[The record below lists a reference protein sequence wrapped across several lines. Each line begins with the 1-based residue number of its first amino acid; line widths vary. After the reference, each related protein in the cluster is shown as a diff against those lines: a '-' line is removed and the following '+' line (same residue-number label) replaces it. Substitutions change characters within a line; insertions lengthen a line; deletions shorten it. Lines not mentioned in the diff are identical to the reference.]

1 MDMAQDNYQLL
12 IQKLDG
18 FIRKYYMN
26 QLIRGVLYSTA
37 LILVLFLG
45 LSLLENYYYFHS
57 GTRKLMF
64 WSFVFASGVALATWV
79 FIPLFHYF
87 RLGKII
93 SHEQAAGIIGDH
105 FPDVKDRLLN
115 ILQLKNQ
122 YDKDSGQ
129 ELILASIN
137 QKTDKIKLVP
147 FQSAI
152 DLSQNR
158 KYLKYTLPPLL
169 LLLLILVVNSSWITE
184 PTFRLLQNNKEFEKP
199 APFQFIMENEN
210 LEVVQFEDYP
220 LTVKVEGDVLPNEVF
235 IDLDNVQY
243 RLNKKD
249 QNTFTYTFSNVQKDI
264 DFNLFSGPVRSTDM
278 ELIVLKKPNI
288 ANFEVSL
295 DYPAY
300 IGRKDEQLNNIGDL
314 VLPQG
319 TQINW
324 IFQAENTDQ
333 ILMDFSDEE
342 KTALERRSD
351 ELFIFKKRAMK
362 DEAYKLY
369 VSNKNLPNA
378 DSISYSLSV
387 VPDQYPTI
395 SAEIF
400 KDSTDKRV
408 QYFAGEASDDY
419 GLKSL
424 TFNYR
429 VKREGKEEP
438 EAAQSEKLRINGDK
452 QARFDYTFDMYQLD
466 LKPGDEVTYYFEI
479 WDNDGVNGSKSS
491 RTNLMLFNMPTVEE
505 LEKQEQQN
513 NEEIKDK
520 LLDAMKESKKVQD
533 EMKKMREKLLQEKE
547 LKWQDKK
554 EMEKLMERQKELQ
567 KQIEQAKQQFEENL
581 QNQEEFSKTD
591 EQIMQK
597 QEKLQELFE
606 KSMSEEMQQLMEEIQ
621 ELMEKMEKDEALE
634 MMEEMQMND
643 EQLEME
649 LDRMLEL
656 FKQLEL
662 EHEMQKTIE
671 KLEELAEKQEEL
683 SEKTGEENSEEKQ
696 EELKKEQE
704 EINKEFEDIQEKM
717 DELEKKNEELERKK
731 DLADTEEEEKSI
743 EEEMEQSQDNL
754 EKQEN
759 KKASQNQKKASEKMK
774 EMAQKMSSSMQSGQ
788 MEQMQEDMQAL
799 RQLLENLVTLS
810 FDQENLIDEF
820 GITEINTPR
829 YVDLTQQQFK
839 LKDDFRL
846 IEDSLQALSKR
857 VFQIE
862 SFVTEK
868 VTEIK
873 SNMKSGLDDLEER
886 RKPQAADHQQRVMK
900 NVNDLALMLSETM
913 EQMQQQMSGMMQG
926 NQMCN
931 NPGGQG
937 KSGKVP
943 KDKISQGQ
951 KSVNEM
957 MKDMKNQMQNGKGG
971 SSKQFAK
978 MAAQQAAIREALR
991 KKQQELQQRG
1001 KGDPKLQEAIDE
1013 MNKIETE
1020 LVNKNLTNEMLK
1032 RQEEILSR
1040 LLEHEKAEREKDMD
1054 EKRQAQTA
1062 RQYERKPPPS
1072 LEEYLKK
1079 REAEIDLFKT
1089 VSPALKPYYKNL
1101 VEEYHKSLKSR

>member
-1 MDMAQDNYQLL
+1 
-12 IQKLDG
+12 
-18 FIRKYYMN
+18 
-26 QLIRGVLYSTA
+26 
-37 LILVLFLG
+37 
-45 LSLLENYYYFHS
+45 
-57 GTRKLMF
+57 
-64 WSFVFASGVALATWV
+64 
-79 FIPLFHYF
+79 
-87 RLGKII
+87 
-93 SHEQAAGIIGDH
+93 
-105 FPDVKDRLLN
+105 
-115 ILQLKNQ
+115 
-122 YDKDSGQ
+122 
-129 ELILASIN
+129 
-137 QKTDKIKLVP
+137 
-147 FQSAI
+147 
-152 DLSQNR
+152 
-158 KYLKYTLPPLL
+158 
-169 LLLLILVVNSSWITE
+169 
-184 PTFRLLQNNKEFEKP
+184 
-199 APFQFIMENEN
+199 
-210 LEVVQFEDYP
+210 
-220 LTVKVEGDVLPNEVF
+220 
-235 IDLDNVQY
+235 
-243 RLNKKD
+243 
-249 QNTFTYTFSNVQKDI
+249 
-264 DFNLFSGPVRSTDM
+264 
-278 ELIVLKKPNI
+278 
-288 ANFEVSL
+288 
-295 DYPAY
+295 
-300 IGRKDEQLNNIGDL
+300 
-314 VLPQG
+314 
-319 TQINW
+319 
-324 IFQAENTDQ
+324 
-333 ILMDFSDEE
+333 
-342 KTALERRSD
+342 
-351 ELFIFKKRAMK
+351 MK

-387 VPDQYPTI
+387 VPDQYPSI
-395 SAEIF
+395 SAELF

-408 QYFAGEASDDY
+408 QFFAGEASDDY

-429 VKREGKEEP
+429 VKREGKEQP
-438 EAAQSEKLRINGDK
+438 DAAQSEKLRISGDK

-567 KQIEQAKQQFEENL
+567 KQIQQAKQQFEENL

-621 ELMEKMEKDEALE
+621 DLMEKMEKDEALE
-634 MMEEMQMND
+634 MMEDMQMND

-662 EHEMQKTIE
+662 EHEMQKTID

-704 EINKEFEDIQEKM
+704 DINKEFEDIQEKM

-759 KKASQNQKKASEKMK
+759 KKASKNQKKASEKMK

-820 GITEINTPR
+820 GVTEINTPR

-978 MAAQQAAIREALR
+978 MAAQQAAMEALER
-991 KKQQELQQRG
+991 NGRNYSRRG
-1001 KGDPKLQEAIDE
+1001 QGDPKLQEAIDE
-1013 MNKIETE
+1013 MNSQRADWSI
-1020 LVNKNLTNEMLK
+1020 KNLTNEMLK
-1032 RQEEILSR
+1032 RREEILSPPAR
-1040 LLEHEKAEREKDMD
+1040 AQQQNVKSMD

-1101 VEEYHKSLKSR
+1101 VEEYHKSLKSK